1 MAKQTSSGW
10 GVFGAIVIAAG
21 IVAGFLTQSLY
32 TAIAGVGVG
41 LFFML
46 ISSVIERLDDIIGLL
61 RNLTGD
67 RKKPTDSKNES
78 TKE

>member
-1 MAKQTSSGW
+1 MAKQASSGW
-10 GVFGAIVIAAG
+10 GVFGSIVIAIG
-21 IVAGFLTQSLY
+21 IVVGFITQSIY
-32 TAIAGVGVG
+32 TAVAGVGVG

-46 ISSVIERLDDIIGLL
+46 LSSVIERLDDIIGLL
-61 RNLTGD
+61 RDLTED